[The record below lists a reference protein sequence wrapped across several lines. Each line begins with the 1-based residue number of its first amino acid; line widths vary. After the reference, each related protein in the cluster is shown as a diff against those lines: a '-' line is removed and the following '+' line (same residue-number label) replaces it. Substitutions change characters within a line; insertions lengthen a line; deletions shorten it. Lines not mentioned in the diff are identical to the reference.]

1 MAKGKTNAM
10 RMLEAAGV
18 SHKMTEYDV
27 KDGLTDGVSVAE
39 KIGREQEE
47 VFKTLVAQ
55 GVSKQY
61 YVFVIPVH
69 RELNLKKAASAAGEK
84 KIEMIPMKSLQQI
97 TGYIKGGCSPIGM
110 KKQFPTFIDEQ
121 AGEQETIL
129 VSAGQIG
136 KQIEINP
143 HDLSQIT
150 GGIFAELS

>member
-10 RMLEAAGV
+10 RILDAASISYGT
-18 SHKMTEYDV
+18 TEYDS

-39 KIGREQEE
+39 KVGRKTDE

-55 GVSKQY
+55 GTSKQY
-61 YVFVIPVH
+61 YVFVIPVD
-69 RELNLKKAASAAGEK
+69 RELNLKKAAAAAGEK
-84 KIEMIPMKSLQQI
+84 KVEMIPMKSLQHI

-110 KKQFPTFIDEQ
+110 KKQFPTFIDETANMHQ
-121 AGEQETIL
+121 SIL

-143 HDLSQIT
+143 EDLSRIT
-150 GGIFAELS
+150 DGAFVILS

>member
-10 RMLEAAGV
+10 RMLEAAGIF
-18 SHKMTEYDV
+18 HNTTEYNV

-55 GVSKQY
+55 GISKQY
-61 YVFVIPVH
+61 FVFVIPVH

-110 KKQFPTFIDEQ
+110 KKQFPTFIDRSAE
-121 AGEQETIL
+121 ERKTIL

-143 HDLSQIT
+143 HDLCQIT
-150 GGIFAELS
+150 GGTFADLT

>member
-10 RMLEAAGV
+10 RILDAASISYGT
-18 SHKMTEYDV
+18 TEYDS

-39 KIGREQEE
+39 KVGRKTDE

-55 GVSKQY
+55 GTSKQY
-61 YVFVIPVH
+61 YVFVIPVD
-69 RELNLKKAASAAGEK
+69 RELNLKKAAAAAGEK
-84 KIEMIPMKSLQQI
+84 KVEMIPMKSLQQI

-110 KKQFPTFIDEQ
+110 KKQFPTFIDETANMHQ
-121 AGEQETIL
+121 SIL

-143 HDLSQIT
+143 EDLSRIT
-150 GGIFAELS
+150 GGTFEVLT